1 MTAPAPPGLSGQDPH
16 RERRVSLSEIL
27 RDLSDLSHETEDF
40 GTLIG
45 RFGRRAFGALLFLF
59 AAPNLLPLPPGSSTF
74 LGAPLLLFAPQLA
87 LGVRSPWMPA
97 ALRRRRLEMTPLR
110 GAFLKLIPQVE
121 KVERVSRA
129 RLTFLFG
136 PVGDRLIGAACSILA
151 LVLLLPLPL
160 GNLLPAAAI
169 SLFAL
174 ALIQRDGVLAL
185 AGYAVTGISLGVL
198 ALAAGVIH
206 RLFMAA
212 LSGF

>member
-1 MTAPAPPGLSGQDPH
+1 MTTGVAEA
-16 RERRVSLSEIL
+16 ERRMSLSEIL
-27 RDLSDLSHETEDF
+27 RDLCDLSHATEDF
-40 GTLIG
+40 GTLTG

-87 LGVRSPWMPA
+87 LGVASPWLPA
-97 ALRRRRLEMTPLR
+97 GLRAQKLDMGVLR
-110 GAFLKLIPQVE
+110 GAFLRLIPRVE
-121 KVERVSRA
+121 QVERVSTA

-136 PVGDRLIGAACSILA
+136 PMGDRMIGVCCTVLA
-151 LVLLLPLPL
+151 FVLMLPLPL

-174 ALIQRDGVLAL
+174 ALIQRDGVFAL
-185 AGYAVTGISLGVL
+185 AGYAATAVSLGVL

-206 RLFMAA
+206 RLFILAISS
-212 LSGF
+212 L

>member
-1 MTAPAPPGLSGQDPH
+1 MTAPGRPGFSDQDPH
-16 RERRVSLSEIL
+16 RERRVSLSQIL
-27 RDLSDLSHETEDF
+27 RDVSDLSYESEDL

-45 RFGRRAFGALLFLF
+45 RFGRRSFGVLLFLF

-97 ALRRRRLEMTPLR
+97 ALRRRRLEMTGLR

-121 KVERVSRA
+121 KVERISRA

-136 PVGDRLIGAACSILA
+136 PVGDRLIGGACSILA

-160 GNLLPAAAI
+160 GNMLPAAAI

-174 ALIQRDGVLAL
+174 ALIQRDGILAL
-185 AGYAVTGISLGVL
+185 AGYVVTVVSLGVL

-206 RLFMAA
+206 RLFVAA
-212 LSGF
+212 VSGF

>member
-1 MTAPAPPGLSGQDPH
+1 MTAPEPPALSGQDPH

-27 RDLSDLSHETEDF
+27 RDLIDLSHETEDF
-40 GTLIG
+40 GTLVG

-59 AAPNLLPLPPGSSTF
+59 AAPNLLPLPPGSSTL

-87 LGVRSPWMPA
+87 LGVVSPWIPA
-97 ALRRRRLEMTPLR
+97 ALRRRRLEMTGLR
-110 GAFLKLIPQVE
+110 GTFLKLIPGVAR
-121 KVERVSRA
+121 VERVSRA

-136 PVGDRLIGAACSILA
+136 PVGDRLIGTACTILA

-185 AGYAVTGISLGVL
+185 AGYAVTLVSLGVL
-198 ALAAGVIH
+198 VLAAGVIH
-206 RLFMAA
+206 RLFMAVT
-212 LSGF
+212 SGF